1 MARINRSEAV
11 ANQLMAATPR
21 TPARPYR
28 QPPRQLPLLRV
39 LRWMAGAVVVAAALH
54 MMGVV

>member
-39 LRWMAGAVVVAAALH
+39 LRWIGGAVVVAALH
-54 MMGVV
+54 YVL

>member
-11 ANQLMAATPR
+11 TNQLMAATPR
-21 TPARPYR
+21 APARPYR
-28 QPPRQLPLLRV
+28 KPPRRLPLLRV
-39 LRWMAGAVVVAAALH
+39 LRWMAGVVVVAAAIH